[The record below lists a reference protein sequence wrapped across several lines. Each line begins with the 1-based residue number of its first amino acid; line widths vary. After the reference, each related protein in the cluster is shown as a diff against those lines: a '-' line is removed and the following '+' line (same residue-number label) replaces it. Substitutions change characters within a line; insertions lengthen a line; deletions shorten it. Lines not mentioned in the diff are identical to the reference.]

1 MTYVHLPA
9 CPSAPKENHCEILHS
24 LASVGACNLILHIH
38 IVVNWQLSKQS
49 IHWPVSHDRTAGGLR
64 CQAIKVT
71 WFFKFTA
78 GKFLVFDL
86 SQAQL

>member
-1 MTYVHLPA
+1 MTYVHPPA
-9 CPSAPKENHCEILHS
+9 RPSAPQENQCEMLHS

-49 IHWPVSHDRTAGGLR
+49 IHWPVSHDRIAGGLE
-64 CQAIKVT
+64 VT
-71 WFFKFTA
+71 CFFKFTA
-78 GKFLVFDL
+78 DKFLVFDL

>member
-1 MTYVHLPA
+1 MTYVHPPA
-9 CPSAPKENHCEILHS
+9 RPSAPQENQCEMLHS

-49 IHWPVSHDRTAGGLR
+49 IHWPVSHDRIAGGLG
-64 CQAIKVT
+64 VT
-71 WFFKFTA
+71 CFFKFTA
-78 GKFLVFDL
+78 DKFLVFDL